1 MSSLTIAL
9 VTWNSEDDIA
19 ECLSSLFHA
28 VSKIPEV
35 KLETVIID
43 NASNDNTVRV
53 VENFLRVT
61 EQNIVFIKNGDNL
74 GFTKA
79 CNQAIQASTGD
90 YIFILNPDTEILNS
104 SIKLM
109 MKYLDEH
116 DDVGVVAPQ
125 LVSKQSEIQFSC
137 RTFPKYRDLF
147 FEMLMLASFFPKSE
161 FFSRWKMRYFDH
173 NSIREVDQPMGA
185 ALLMKR
191 KVLESVGGL
200 DERFIMF
207 YNDVDFCKRISDAG
221 FKIIFYPDAK
231 VRHSTGVSIYKDRSA
246 MIKHWNSDCL
256 KYFRK
261 HDYSPIPYFFLF
273 TGLKVTGFLRI
284 ILQKFKHFK
293 F

>member
-28 VSKIPEV
+28 ISKVPEV

-43 NASNDNTVRV
+43 NASTDNTIRV
-53 VENFLRVT
+53 IENFLRVT
-61 EQNIVFIKNGDNL
+61 EQNIVFLRNEDNL

-79 CNQAIQASTGD
+79 CNQAIHASTGD

-109 MKYLDEH
+109 MNYLDDN

-125 LVSKQSEIQFSC
+125 LVSKHSEIQFSC

-147 FEMLMLASFFPKSE
+147 FEMLMLASIFPKSE

-173 NSIREVDQPMGA
+173 NSLREVDQPMGA
-185 ALLMKR
+185 ALLLKR

-207 YNDVDFCKRISDAG
+207 YNDVDFCKRINDAG

-261 HDYSPIPYFFLF
+261 HDYKHIPYFFLF
-273 TGLKVTGFLRI
+273 IGLNATGFIRVLIQKI
-284 ILQKFKHFK
+284 IHI
-293 F
+293 

>member
-28 VSKIPEV
+28 VSKIPGL
-35 KLETVIID
+35 KLETVIVD
-43 NASNDNTVRV
+43 NASADNTVKV
-53 VENFLRVT
+53 IENFLRVT
-61 EQNIVFIKNGDNL
+61 DQNIIFIENKDNL

-109 MKYLDEH
+109 MDYLDTH
-116 DDVGVVAPQ
+116 DDAGVVAPQ
-125 LVSKQSEIQFSC
+125 LVSQRSEIQFSC
-137 RTFPKYRDLF
+137 RTFPKYRDMF

-173 NSIREVDQPMGA
+173 NSLREVDQPMGA
-185 ALLMKR
+185 ALLLKR

-207 YNDVDFCKRISDAG
+207 FNDVDFCKRISDAE

-261 HDYSPIPYFFLF
+261 HNYKLIPYIFLF
-273 TGLKVTGFLRI
+273 ICLKVTGFFRI
-284 ILQKFKHFK
+284 LIQKLKHI
-293 F
+293 